1 METDEVSRQQMHK
14 DVSTQHIHEEL
25 QKIPFAF
32 SLQNPLLIQLAM
44 LYDLCHEEHLYA
56 VLGHTRVSLCSTL
69 TAKRETLI
77 FYQVPGTGTFSA
89 RKSCQYLHLISCSP
103 SKSSTYPQQHLDI
116 KHTGK

>member
-14 DVSTQHIHEEL
+14 DLSTQHKHEEV

-56 VLGHTRVSLCSTL
+56 VLGHTRVSLCSTP
-69 TAKRETLI
+69 TTKRETLI
-77 FYQVPGTGTFSA
+77 FYQVPVTGTFSA
-89 RKSCQYLHLISCSP
+89 QSCQY
-103 SKSSTYPQQHLDI
+103 
-116 KHTGK
+116 